1 MKKIL
6 GCALFLS
13 LLLNGVLLLRKPQP
27 PPAIVRTQVVE
38 RRVAPEPVPVPEIE
52 SKPRTLPAPV
62 VTAPVA
68 APTSLVRPSVA
79 LVASSTFVEPG
90 GEISVACTLQSGSTS
105 THQWVGLYAVNAHVS
120 NHRGYHMVASLP
132 ATFVFKAPS
141 TPGEFEVRYIL
152 EDDVTSVASSAPI
165 RVLGNPPAKPMV
177 DLRSGTT
184 TVTCGG
190 EIPASWSLLSGNRS
204 SQDWIGLYAPGAKNE
219 DFLTWKYVADA
230 DQGKLTLQA
239 PDKPGTYEMRYL
251 LDNGYE
257 SVATSVRIVVL
268 P

>member
-13 LLLNGVLLLRKPQP
+13 LLLNGVLLLRKPQT
-27 PPAIVRTQVVE
+27 PPAIVRTQVLE
-38 RRVAPEPVPVPEIE
+38 RRVDPGPVLESIPQSRPVPMAA
-52 SKPRTLPAPV
+52 PAPL
-62 VTAPVA
+62 A
-68 APTSLVRPSVA
+68 RPSVS

-90 GEISVACTLQSGSTS
+90 GEISVACMLQSGSTS
-105 THQWVGLYAVNAHVS
+105 THHWVGLYAVNANVS

-152 EDDVTSVASSAPI
+152 EDNVTSVASSAPI
-165 RVLGNPPAKPMV
+165 RVLGTPPAKPMV
-177 DLRSGTT
+177 DLQSGTT
-184 TVTCGG
+184 YAKCGG
-190 EIPASWSLLSGNRS
+190 EIPVSWALLSGNRS
-204 SQDWIGLYAPGAKNE
+204 SQDWIGLYASGAKNE

-257 SVATSVRIVVL
+257 SVSTSVRIVVL